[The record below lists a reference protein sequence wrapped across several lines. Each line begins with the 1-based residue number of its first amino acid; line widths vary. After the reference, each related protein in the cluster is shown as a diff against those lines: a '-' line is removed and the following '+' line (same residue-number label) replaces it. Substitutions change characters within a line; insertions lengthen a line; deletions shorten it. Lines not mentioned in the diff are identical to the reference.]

1 MLMSQEAKTADS
13 GLRIRTEVKAREA
26 ASAEVREADIV
37 IEDLNLSYG
46 DNHVLHDI
54 SMDVEDRRV
63 TAFIGPSGCGK
74 STLLRCLNRMNDLID
89 NVRTTG
95 TIRVK
100 GLDVNAPATDVIEV
114 RRRIGMVFQKSNP
127 FPKSIYE
134 NVVYGL
140 RIAGIHDKAT
150 LDEACER
157 SLRLSG
163 GQMQR
168 LCIARAIAVE
178 PEIIL
183 MDEPCSAL
191 DPIATL
197 KIEELIYSLKD
208 RYTIVIV
215 THNLQQ
221 AARVSDRTAFFWLG
235 RLVEYASTPD
245 MFTKP
250 KDKLTEDY
258 ITGRFG

>member
-63 TAFIGPSGCGK
+63 TAFI
-74 STLLRCLNRMNDLID
+74 
-89 NVRTTG
+89 
-95 TIRVK
+95 
-100 GLDVNAPATDVIEV
+100 EV

-157 SLRLSG
+157 SLRRAALWDEVKDRLGESGLGLSG